1 MTVGWKLMDR
11 TMPERV
17 SGGLVGRDGRG
28 VCGSH
33 QLKDDR
39 CGGGEM
45 VGWGCTPQIGG
56 KKGVQRQQILFLE
69 HAEVG
74 NPRPASRLRDGDW
87 DW

>member
-1 MTVGWKLMDR
+1 MSAGWKVMDR
-11 TMPERV
+11 AMPERV

-45 VGWGCTPQIGG
+45 VGWGCAPQIG
-56 KKGVQRQQILFLE
+56 KKKRCSATSGIDLE
-69 HAEVG
+69 HADVG
-74 NPRPASRLRDGDW
+74 NPGPASRLRDGDW